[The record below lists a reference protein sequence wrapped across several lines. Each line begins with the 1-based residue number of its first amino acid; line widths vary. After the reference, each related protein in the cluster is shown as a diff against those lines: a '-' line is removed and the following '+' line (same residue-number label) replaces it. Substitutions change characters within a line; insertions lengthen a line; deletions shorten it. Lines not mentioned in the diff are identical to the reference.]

1 MLNVSELSD
10 TPLAI
15 PHAAQSLWDELMSQP
30 LLAVHELYQQLS
42 AYEAELNDRR
52 RQRDPDVDATLAR
65 ELVVACRQLLDSLDG
80 QTPDDTR
87 HMVQA
92 AVRYFII
99 EDDAEAD
106 LTSILGLDDDA
117 EVVNAV
123 LTRLGMVSYLVEL
136 Q

>member
-1 MLNVSELSD
+1 MSD
-10 TPLAI
+10 GSGHDLAI
-15 PHAAQSLWDELMSQP
+15 PNAAKPIWEDLMRQP
-30 LLAVHELYQQLS
+30 LMPLHDLYQQLS
-42 AYEAELNDRR
+42 AYEAELNQRR
-52 RQRDPDVDATLAR
+52 RSRDPDVDATLAR
-65 ELVVACRQLLDSLDG
+65 ELMVACRHLLDTLSED
-80 QTPDDTR
+80 TAEDTR

-106 LTSILGLDDDA
+106 LNSILGLDDDA

-123 LTRLGMVSYLVEL
+123 LTHLGYLDWLVEL